1 MPELDEMTKGA
12 FQEAGNIGMGHLATS
27 LSKMVDREV
36 KIDIPNVDIYP
47 LQKIIDEASVGTQ
60 KSVVGV
66 HLKISGDVTG
76 GTLILLPKYSAL
88 SFVDLL
94 RKKPIGTTHAI
105 QEEEIKKLREM
116 GLRLCAAYMRVV
128 NEFLGINLQIGEPEI
143 CVDMEG
149 VGKFIK
155 DTVGSMA
162 DEFIVVKGI
171 GYVPST
177 NSRNEFNML
186 FEPGA
191 SDVIIAA
198 IMKKMM
204 G

>member
-36 KIDIPNVDIYP
+36 KIDIPKVDIYP
-47 LQKIIDEASVGTQ
+47 LQRIITEASEGAQ

-94 RKKPIGTTHAI
+94 RKKPIGTTHVI
-105 QEEEIKKLREM
+105 HEEEIKKLREM
-116 GLRLCAAYMRVV
+116 GMRLCAAYMRVV

-143 CVDMEG
+143 SVDMEG
-149 VGKFIK
+149 VGNFIK
-155 DTVGSMA
+155 ETVGSMA
-162 DEFIVVKGI
+162 DEFIVVKGL

-191 SDVIIAA
+191 SDVIVAA

>member
-36 KIDIPNVDIYP
+36 KIDIPKVDIYP
-47 LQKIIDEASVGTQ
+47 LQRIIDEASEGTQ

-66 HLKISGDVTG
+66 HLKINGDVTG

-116 GLRLCAAYMRVV
+116 GMRLCAAYMRVV

-155 DTVGSMA
+155 ATVGSMA

-191 SDVIIAA
+191 SDVIVAA

>member
-36 KIDIPNVDIYP
+36 KIDIPKVDIYP

>member
-36 KIDIPNVDIYP
+36 KIDIPKVDIYP

-191 SDVIIAA
+191 SDVIVAA

>member
-36 KIDIPNVDIYP
+36 KIDIPKVDIYP
-47 LQKIIDEASVGTQ
+47 LQRIIDEASVGTQ

-66 HLKISGDVTG
+66 HLKINGDVVG

-94 RKKPIGTTHAI
+94 RKKPIGTTHTI

-116 GLRLCAAYMRVV
+116 GVRLCAAYMRVV
-128 NEFLGINLQIGEPEI
+128 NEFLGINLQISEPEI

-162 DEFIVVKGI
+162 DEFIVVKGV

-191 SDVIIAA
+191 SDVIVAA

>member
-36 KIDIPNVDIYP
+36 KIDIPKVDIYP
-47 LQKIIDEASVGTQ
+47 LQRIIDEASVGTQ

-66 HLKISGDVTG
+66 HLKINGDVIG

-94 RKKPIGTTHAI
+94 RKKPIGTTHTI

-116 GLRLCAAYMRVV
+116 GVRLCAAYMRVV
-128 NEFLGINLQIGEPEI
+128 NEFLGINLQISEPEI

-162 DEFIVVKGI
+162 DEFIVVKGV

-191 SDVIIAA
+191 SDVIVAA

>member
-1 MPELDEMTKGA
+1 MAELDEMTKGA

-36 KIDIPNVDIYP
+36 KIDIPKVDFYP
-47 LQKIIDEASVGTQ
+47 LDRIIDEASDIKQ
-60 KSVVGV
+60 KSVVAI
-66 HLKISGDVTG
+66 HLKITGDVNG

-105 QEEEIKKLREM
+105 QEDEIKKLREM
-116 GLRLCAAYMRVV
+116 GLRLCAAYMKVV
-128 NEFLGINLQIGEPEI
+128 NEFLGVNLQMGEPEVY
-143 CVDMEG
+143 VDMEG
-149 VGKFIK
+149 VGKYIK
-155 DTVGSMA
+155 QTIGSMA
-162 DEFIVVKGI
+162 DEFIVVKGQ

-191 SDVIIAA
+191 SDVILAA
-198 IMKKMM
+198 VMKKMM

>member
-1 MPELDEMTKGA
+1 MAELDEITKGA

-36 KIDIPNVDIYP
+36 KIDIPKVDMYSLERIMT
-47 LQKIIDEASVGTQ
+47 EASDIKQ
-60 KSVVGV
+60 KSVVAI
-66 HLKISGDVTG
+66 HLKITGDVNG

-94 RKKPIGTTHAI
+94 RKKPIGSTNTI
-105 QEEEIKKLREM
+105 QEDEIKRLREM
-116 GLRLCAAYMRVV
+116 GLRLCAAYMKVV
-128 NEFLGINLQIGEPEI
+128 NEFLGVNLQIGEPEVY
-143 CVDMEG
+143 VDMEG
-149 VGKFIK
+149 VGKYIK
-155 DTVGSMA
+155 QTIGSLA
-162 DEFIVVKGI
+162 DQFIVVKGI

-191 SDVIIAA
+191 SDIILAA
-198 IMKKMM
+198 VMKKMM

>member
-1 MPELDEMTKGA
+1 
-12 FQEAGNIGMGHLATS
+12 
-27 LSKMVDREV
+27 
-36 KIDIPNVDIYP
+36 
-47 LQKIIDEASVGTQ
+47 
-60 KSVVGV
+60 
-66 HLKISGDVTG
+66 
-76 GTLILLPKYSAL
+76 
-88 SFVDLL
+88 
-94 RKKPIGTTHAI
+94 
-105 QEEEIKKLREM
+105 M

-191 SDVIIAA
+191 SDVIVAA